1 MKKILSILLVIF
13 TVDSQFFSYAL
24 ELKGSFYQGNLIV
37 GKVKSK
43 TKVYIDGQK
52 IKVTDQ
58 GFFVFGIAK
67 DRKNDISIETEQI
80 NTNKKIIKKV

>member
-1 MKKILSILLVIF
+1 M
-13 TVDSQFFSYAL
+13 
-24 ELKGSFYQGNLIV
+24 

-80 NTNKKIIKKV
+80 NTNKKIIKKVC

>member
-1 MKKILSILLVIF
+1 M
-13 TVDSQFFSYAL
+13 
-24 ELKGSFYQGNLIV
+24 

-58 GFFVFGIAK
+58 GFFVFGITK